1 MWWCVAERD
10 DYKSGPFKVEFPAGA
25 TIVSLPISITNDKI
39 LENNEKF
46 FLSILRFVLPSKL
59 YIGIPFQTT
68 VTIVDDDDGNWIN
81 NTSE

>member
-10 DYKSGPFKVEFPAGA
+10 DYKSGPFEVEFPAGA

-46 FLSILRFVLPSKL
+46 FLTILRFVLPSEL

>member
-10 DYKSGPFKVEFPAGA
+10 DYKSGPFDVEFPAGA

-39 LENNEKF
+39 LENNETF
-46 FLSILRFVLPSKL
+46 FLSILRITLPSGL
-59 YIGIPFQTT
+59 YIGIPFQSA

-81 NTSE
+81 STSE